1 MKRNQKRIV
10 TAITGWAFLGVM
22 AAVILLPMLWILIS
36 GFKTNN
42 EIFANTFALP
52 ETWRISNYI
61 MAWKYGLGS
70 YFINSIL
77 VTTTSTIVTL
87 VVSLLASYALTHSRF
102 QFKMKNVMLVFI
114 ISGLMLAPQVA
125 LLPLYNLLSK
135 MGIYDTYLAMIIP
148 YVAFRIPFTVF
159 LMRAYLLSM
168 PKELEDAAYIDGC
181 GSMKILTRI
190 VVPLS
195 KPIIA
200 TGALL
205 TGMYCW
211 NEFMFALVF
220 TSSDT
225 LRTIPLGLMNMRGT
239 FRTEWGIL
247 IAALALSALPIILVF
262 ILLQKQF
269 VRGLAA
275 GGVKG

>member
-10 TAITGWAFLGVM
+10 TVITGWAFLGVM

-42 EIFANTFALP
+42 EIFTNTFALP

-61 MAWKYGLGS
+61 MAWRYGLGS

>member
-1 MKRNQKRIV
+1 MKRSQKRIIV
-10 TAITGWAFLGVM
+10 AVIGWIFLALM
-22 AAVILLPMLWILIS
+22 AAVILLPMIWILIS

-42 EIFANTFALP
+42 EIFTNTFALP
-52 ETWRISNYI
+52 KEWKISNYV

-70 YFINSIL
+70 YFMNSIFIT
-77 VTTTSTIVTL
+77 VVSTIAAIVI
-87 VVSLLASYALTHSRF
+87 SLLASYALTHSRF
-102 QFKMKNVMLVFI
+102 DFKLKTPVLIFI

-125 LLPLYNLLSK
+125 LLPLYDLLSK

-159 LMRAYLLSM
+159 LMRAYLLSI

-181 GSMKILTRI
+181 GSFKILIRV

-200 TGALL
+200 TSALL

-247 IAALALSALPIILVF
+247 IAALALSALPIIIVF
-262 ILLQKQF
+262 VLLQKQF

>member
-22 AAVILLPMLWILIS
+22 AAVILLPMLWILVS

-42 EIFANTFALP
+42 EIFTNTFALP

-181 GSMKILTRI
+181 GSMKILTSI

>member
-42 EIFANTFALP
+42 EIFTNTFALP

-102 QFKMKNVMLVFI
+102 QFKMKTVMLVFI

-190 VVPLS
+190 VMPLS

>member
-10 TAITGWAFLGVM
+10 TAIIGWAFLGVM

-42 EIFANTFALP
+42 EIFTNTFALP

-102 QFKMKNVMLVFI
+102 QFKMKTVMLVFI

-190 VVPLS
+190 VMPLS

>member
-42 EIFANTFALP
+42 EIFTNTFALP

-61 MAWKYGLGS
+61 MAWRYGLGS

>member
-42 EIFANTFALP
+42 EIFTNTFALP

-125 LLPLYNLLSK
+125 LLPLYDLLSK

>member
-42 EIFANTFALP
+42 EIFTNTFALP

-220 TSSDT
+220 TS
-225 LRTIPLGLMNMRGT
+225 R
-239 FRTEWGIL
+239 
-247 IAALALSALPIILVF
+247 
-262 ILLQKQF
+262 
-269 VRGLAA
+269 
-275 GGVKG
+275 

>member
-42 EIFANTFALP
+42 EIFTNTFALP

>member
-42 EIFANTFALP
+42 EIFTNTFALP

-181 GSMKILTRI
+181 GSIKILTRI